1 MRLQQQA
8 NQMCGL
14 ILFLRLGKGGKKKK
28 KKKTDPARFERGPTI
43 APLWLARLGNNTQKE
58 QKSGRSARPKKA

>member
-1 MRLQQQA
+1 VWI
-8 NQMCGL
+8 NI
-14 ILFLRLGKGGKKKK
+14 ILAIREGRKKKK